1 MTPISLGIFASA
13 ANVVSTSFESIA
25 TATGTGSSNTIT
37 FSSISGTYAHL
48 QLRYI
53 ARNTTGGAGTFGIQF
68 TANSDTTS
76 GNYSFHRFVGD
87 GSSASSYGQSGLD
100 FIGQLSAN
108 GNASGLYAVGILD
121 IIDYSSSNKTK
132 TFRMLTGT
140 DYNNT
145 LGSIAMRTQ
154 GWFATPAAITSL
166 TLTTSAGNFD
176 TNSQFALY
184 GIKGPA

>member
-13 ANVVSTSFESIA
+13 ANVSSTSFESIA

-53 ARNTTGGAGTFGIQF
+53 ARSTTGSAGTGGIQF
-68 TANSDTTS
+68 TANGDSTS
-76 GNYSFHRFVGD
+76 GNYSYHRLTGG
-87 GSSASSYGQSGLD
+87 GSSAGAYGQSGLD
-100 FIGQLSAN
+100 YIGQIGSN

-121 IIDYSSSNKTK
+121 ILDYSSSNKTK
-132 TFRMLTGT
+132 TFRMMTGS

-145 LGSIAMRTQ
+145 LGVIALQTQ
-154 GWFATPAAITSL
+154 GWFATPTAITSL
-166 TLTTSAGNFD
+166 TLTSSLGNFD

-184 GIKGPA
+184 GIKSA